1 MVGPV
6 LLPVGVRLGSL
17 RLNLYRKEHLM
28 HLFHKWSK
36 WEFLYPL
43 EIYYNGK
50 YERTVAIYG
59 RECDTCGLVK
69 KRRIKS

>member
-1 MVGPV
+1 
-6 LLPVGVRLGSL
+6 
-17 RLNLYRKEHLM
+17 M